1 LRSPAAQGLINTI
14 IQKEPRILTLRIYT
28 LDAQGKPKVLAS
40 SDLSEVNQPG
50 ADAEKNAITDGT
62 VSYGRSNGVNAIVL
76 PFRDRNGDPMGA
88 MRIRLKSFFGETRDN
103 AMTRAT
109 QILKMMQ
116 GQITTTKD
124 LLE

>member
-1 LRSPAAQGLINTI
+1 
-14 IQKEPRILTLRIYT
+14 
-28 LDAQGKPKVLAS
+28 LDAKGRPKVLAS

-50 ADAEKNAITDGT
+50 ADAEKNAIAAGT
-62 VSYGRSNGVNAIVL
+62 VAYGRSDGVNAIVL

-116 GQITTTKD
+116 EQITTSKD